1 MRSPRFSPRPQTTSS
16 LACIAGLTALLHALA
31 PSPGRACGYHD
42 DVSIARGAL
51 NWTYPDAL
59 HVIGAI
65 SAAVMEKRL
74 QLRDAEPVA
83 PGLFGTQYHATAK
96 LLERLAA
103 SLRAAADAPALSFSL
118 VLLEPMLWTRFEA
131 TPGEINMQIHVANP
145 QPGDLILISGQ
156 DVIRA
161 VAEDELAIG
170 EAHRRGLIRLYGN
183 ETQVAA
189 FLGAFRDVGRE
200 RPGVHN
206 QTRSAPAGS
215 HSAVMQ

>member
-1 MRSPRFSPRPQTTSS
+1 MRSPRPSPRPLTTSS
-16 LACIAGLTALLHALA
+16 LACIAGLAALLHAVA
-31 PSPGRACGYHD
+31 PSAGRACGYHD

-83 PGLFGTQYHATAK
+83 AGLFGAQYHATAK
-96 LLERLAA
+96 SLELLAE
-103 SLRAAADAPALSFSL
+103 SLRAVADAPPLSFSL
-118 VLLEPMLWTRFEA
+118 VLIEPMLWTHFEV
-131 TPGEINMQIHVANP
+131 TPGEVNMQIHVANP

-161 VAEDELAIG
+161 VAENELAVG

-183 ETQVAA
+183 ETQITA

-200 RPGVHN
+200 RPGIHN
-206 QTRSAPAGS
+206 QTRRAPAGS